1 MKAEV
6 ASLSV
11 GFGLQVTELL
21 ELLSTRVANHYAMQF
36 QEVQRGLREADPVS
50 QEPGASSIIY
60 HFLYTNFLYMRK
72 SGFMVKT
79 GAFG

>member
-1 MKAEV
+1 
-6 ASLSV
+6 
-11 GFGLQVTELL
+11 
-21 ELLSTRVANHYAMQF
+21 MQF

-50 QEPGASSIIY
+50 QEPGASSIIF